1 MQTASLSPYFIDRVS
16 HVREDNVWIQAQ
28 LDAGSTRLIAVYQ
41 SSVLCHN
48 YDPGRPCFLS
58 HSQVTAAPESLVFL
72 GQVDGIT
79 YFSLSIQTS
88 EAAEQLCSA
97 QQATFP
103 AYAVSAPMLESEY
116 HELLSLACFSSYWH
130 SRNHYCGSCASD
142 TEISSAGHM
151 RVCTSTDCAQ
161 RYFPSMDPAII
172 VLIEHEDRCLLG
184 RQAHWPET
192 MYSTLAGFVEP
203 GETIEAAVAR
213 EVNEEAGIQI
223 EDIRYHS
230 SQAWLFPNSLMLGF
244 NAKATSTDLQLDANE
259 LEAAAWF
266 TRDQIRAQPQMLPNQ
281 KSISYALIQDWL
293 NR

>member
-48 YDPGRPCFLS
+48 YVPGRPCFLS

-97 QQATFP
+97 QQATFQ

>member
-48 YDPGRPCFLS
+48 YDSGRPCFLS

-72 GQVDGIT
+72 GQVDGIA

-88 EAAEQLCSA
+88 EAAEQLSCA
-97 QQATFP
+97 QQATFQ

-130 SRNHYCGSCASD
+130 SRNHYCGSCASA
-142 TEISSAGHM
+142 TEILSAGHM
-151 RVCTSTDCAQ
+151 RVCTSTNCAQ
-161 RYFPSMDPAII
+161 RYFPSMDPAVI

-244 NAKATSTDLQLDANE
+244 NAKATGTDLQLDANE

-266 TRDQIRAQPQMLPNQ
+266 TRDQIRAKPQMLPNQ

>member
-58 HSQVTAAPESLVFL
+58 HSQVSAAPKSLVFL
-72 GQVDGIT
+72 GQVDGIA

-97 QQATFP
+97 QQATFQ